1 MSISRETEIALNN
14 CFNEHFDGRITL
26 SDLEFRVNGLAK
38 NIHLLQELKI
48 YDGTGSPE
56 TKAFACQELITSH
69 QAPSECEPVLQHRGL
84 PNLGNTCWVNAAM
97 QALAAKKGVADLLA
111 KPLLQRDDETR
122 EHHSARQDLRES
134 LEALIQGMK
143 GSSENLPLD
152 RVFKALRHKEI
163 SGDCTCIG
171 SIGSRQDD
179 ANSLLSFLA
188 ETLDWDQAPGQ
199 HLIYEHVV
207 RNEQDVEILR
217 ENRSLLTSLPLTFVH
232 GGYQGAAD
240 KPIQDWVNECFIAG
254 SYELST
260 ENPADFTSFSIDIPL
275 ANGRGGKVKG
285 MVQSLLEPLILKVG
299 DQLLQMGPIS
309 WVLHEG
315 TSVGSGHYT
324 TVIKDNTG
332 LFFYCNDRSVTQLTK
347 DQALQRIQGNTCRV
361 NYEKIT

>member
-111 KPLLQRDDETR
+111 KPLLQRDNETP

-134 LEALIQGMK
+134 LGALIKGMK
-143 GSSENLPLD
+143 GSSGNLPLD

-163 SGDCTCIG
+163 SGDCGCIA

-207 RNEQDVEILR
+207 RDGPDVEILR
-217 ENRSLLTSLPLTFVH
+217 ENRSLLTSLPLTFLDR
-232 GGYQGAAD
+232 GYQGAAD
-240 KPIQDWVNECFIAG
+240 KPIQEWVNECFIAG

-260 ENPADFTSFSIDIPL
+260 ENPAEFTSFSIDIPL
-275 ANGRGGKVKG
+275 ANGRGGKVQG
-285 MVQSLLEPLILKVG
+285 MVKSLLEPLILKVS
-299 DQLLQMGPIS
+299 DQPLRMQPIS

-315 TSVGSGHYT
+315 TNVGSGHYT
-324 TVIKDNTG
+324 TVIKDDAG
-332 LFFYCNDRSVTQLTK
+332 HFFYCNDRSVTQLTQ